1 MQEYGFF
8 KENLGC
14 IPEDIM
20 RMSERKLEKIYDVYT
35 KTRRIAEGIWQ
46 AGNSGEWKA
55 TVRLQMTMVIFKG
68 VHSCF
73 TPN

>member
-20 RMSERKLEKIYDVYT
+20 RMSERKLKKSYT
-35 KTRRIAEGIWQ
+35 QRRHGFQRA
-46 AGNSGEWKA
+46 SGEWKA
-55 TVRLQMTMVIFKG
+55 TSGYRWRW
-68 VHSCF
+68 
-73 TPN
+73 

>member
-20 RMSERKLEKIYDVYT
+20 RMSETYKDATDCRGHLASGLSWRLEGDI
-35 KTRRIAEGIWQ
+35 
-46 AGNSGEWKA
+46 
-55 TVRLQMTMVIFKG
+55 RLQMAMVLFKG
-68 VHSCF
+68 VRGSFH
-73 TPN
+73 PQLNPGKVK